1 MSGEIAHNT
10 STGETLYLCRWTLGG
25 DVFLSD
31 GSSSEE
37 WGTDSRDADDY
48 DVAMAENVPDGHY
61 VGDFDADGN
70 IAIGTYK
77 VTVFVQ
83 AGASPDDSDRAIG
96 QGEISWSG
104 SSEVTVGTLSAQGG
118 KILNVYDERT

>member
-1 MSGEIAHNT
+1 MSGEVAHNT
-10 STGETLYLCRWTLGG
+10 NTGETLYSCKWDLDG

-37 WGTDSRDADDY
+37 WGTDGRDADDY
-48 DVAMAENVPDGHY
+48 DVAMAENAPDGHY
-61 VGDFDADGN
+61 VGDFDPDGN

-83 AGASPDDSDRAIG
+83 AGASPDDSDRAIA

-104 SSEVTVGTLSAQGG
+104 SSEITVGTLSAQGG
-118 KILNVYDERT
+118 KVLNVYNEVT

>member
-1 MSGEIAHNT
+1 MSGELAHNT
-10 STGETLYLCRWTLGG
+10 FTGDTLFFCRWELDG

-37 WGTDSRDADDY
+37 WGTDGRDADDY
-48 DVAMAENVPDGHY
+48 DVAMAENAPDGHF

-70 IAIGTYK
+70 IEIGTYK
-77 VTVFVQ
+77 VSIFLQ
-83 AGASPDDSDRAIG
+83 AGGSPADSDLAIA

-104 SSEVTVGTLSAQGG
+104 SGEITLGTLSAQGG
-118 KILNVYDERT
+118 KVLNVYDET

>member
-1 MSGEIAHNT
+1 MAGEIAHNT
-10 STGETLYLCRWTLGG
+10 NTGETLYLCRWTLDG

-48 DVAMAENVPDGHY
+48 DVTMAENVPDGHY
-61 VGDFDADGN
+61 VGDFDSDGN
-70 IAIGTYK
+70 IVLGTYK

-83 AGASPDDSDRAIG
+83 AGASPDDDDRAIA

-104 SSEVTVGTLSAQGG
+104 SSEITVGTLSAQGG
-118 KILNVYDERT
+118 KVLNVYDET